1 MKRRQF
7 INIFVLFCSILFI
20 KPSRLFAS
28 INSVSLGKKAPDFL
42 LNGFNKNNPNQ
53 KKWALYDFSGKW
65 LILYFYPKDF
75 SSGCTLQAK
84 GFQDNLANFKR
95 LNCSIVGISSDNE
108 EEHESFCTSAKL
120 GYTLLSDTTGEIS
133 KSYDSWLD
141 PYSKRNTF
149 MINPKGIVVYKWI
162 GVRPIGHAQE
172 VLAELIK
179 QKNIYA

>member
-7 INIFVLFCSILFI
+7 IKSFVLSCILLL
-20 KPSRLFAS
+20 KPSSLFAS
-28 INSVSLGKKAPDFL
+28 INTIRVGQKAPDFL

-53 KKWALYDFSGKW
+53 QKWALDDFSGEW
-65 LILYFYPKDF
+65 IILYFYPKDF

-84 GFQDNLANFKR
+84 AFQDNLSKFKK
-95 LNCSIVGISSDNE
+95 LNSTIVGISADNE
-108 EEHESFCTSAKL
+108 EEHESFCTSARL
-120 GYTLLSDTTGEIS
+120 GYTLLSDTNGEVS
-133 KSYDSWLD
+133 KSYDSWLA

-149 MINPKGIVVYKWI
+149 IINPKGIVVYKWI

-179 QKNIYA
+179 QQEKYA

>member
-7 INIFVLFCSILFI
+7 INIFVLYTSISFI

-28 INSVSLGKKAPDFL
+28 ISSVNLGQKAPDFT

-53 KKWALYDFSGKW
+53 KEWSINDFKGEW

-75 SSGCTLQAK
+75 SSGCTLEAK
-84 GFQDNLANFKR
+84 GFQDNLSNFKKITT
-95 LNCSIVGISSDNE
+95 SIVGISADSK
-108 EEHESFCTSAKL
+108 EEHESFCSSAKL
-120 GYTLLSDTTGEIS
+120 GYTLLSDTTAEIS

-172 VLAELIK
+172 VLEELIK
-179 QKNIYA
+179 QQ

>member
-1 MKRRQF
+1 MKRSKF
-7 INIFVLFCSILFI
+7 IKYFILFTI
-20 KPSRLFAS
+20 ILFVKPTRLIAS
-28 INSVSLGKKAPDFL
+28 VNAIRLGKKAPEFL
-42 LNGFNKNNPNQ
+42 LNGFNKSNPNQ
-53 KKWALYDFSGKW
+53 KKWSLDNFSGEW

-84 GFQDNLANFKR
+84 AFQDSLYKFRK
-95 LNCSIVGISSDNE
+95 LTCSIAGISADNE

-162 GVRPIGHAQE
+162 GVSPIGHAKE
-172 VLAELIK
+172 VLEELIK
-179 QKNIYA
+179 QKKIYA

>member
-1 MKRRQF
+1 MERRNF
-7 INIFVLFCSILFI
+7 IKSFLLFSSILFV
-20 KPSRLFAS
+20 KPLTLFAK
-28 INSVSLGKKAPDFL
+28 INSVRIGKKAPYFL
-42 LNGFNKNNPNQ
+42 LSGFNKNDPNQ
-53 KKWALYDFSGKW
+53 NEWSLDDFAGKW
-65 LILYFYPKDF
+65 LILYFYPMDF

-84 GFQDNLANFKR
+84 AFQDNLSMFKK
-95 LNCSIVGISSDNE
+95 LNSTIVGISADNE

-172 VLAELIK
+172 VLEELTK
-179 QKNIYA
+179 QKKIYA

>member
-1 MKRRQF
+1 MKRSEF
-7 INIFVLFCSILFI
+7 IKTFILFSIILFI
-20 KPSRLFAS
+20 KPSRILAS
-28 INSVSLGKKAPDFL
+28 INSVKVGKKAPNFL
-42 LNGFNKNNPNQ
+42 LNGYSKNSPNKKQ
-53 KKWALYDFSGKW
+53 WSLDDFSQKW

-75 SSGCTLQAK
+75 SSGCTLEAK
-84 GFQDNLANFKR
+84 AFQDNLSMFEK
-95 LNCSIVGISSDNE
+95 LNSSIVGISADNE

-172 VLAELIK
+172 VLEELIK
-179 QKNIYA
+179 QQKIYA

>member
-7 INIFVLFCSILFI
+7 IISFVLFSIILI
-20 KPSRLFAS
+20 CKPLRLFAS
-28 INSVSLGKKAPDFL
+28 INSVKLGIKAPDFL
-42 LNGFNKNNPNQ
+42 LNGFNKNNQNHEE
-53 KKWALYDFSGKW
+53 WSLFDFSGEW

-75 SSGCTLQAK
+75 SSGCTLEAK
-84 GFQDNLANFKR
+84 GFQDNLSKFKKH
-95 LNCSIVGISSDNE
+95 NASIVGISADNE

-120 GYTLLSDTTGEIS
+120 GYTLLSDKNGKIS

-172 VLAELIK
+172 VLEELIK
-179 QKNIYA
+179 QKKIYA

>member
-7 INIFVLFCSILFI
+7 IKYIILFSCI
-20 KPSRLFAS
+20 LFVKPSRLFAN
-28 INSVSLGKKAPDFL
+28 INSVMLGQKAPNFL
-42 LNGFNKNNPNQ
+42 LNGFNKNNPTQ
-53 KKWALYDFSGKW
+53 KKWSLNDFSGEW
-65 LILYFYPKDF
+65 IILYFYPKDF

-84 GFQDNLANFKR
+84 GFQDNLSNFKK
-95 LNCSIVGISSDNE
+95 LNSSIVGFSADNE

-120 GYTLLSDTTGEIS
+120 GYTLLSDTTGETS

-149 MINPKGIVVYKWI
+149 LINPKGIVLFKWI

-172 VLAELIK
+172 VLEELIK
-179 QKNIYA
+179 QQKIYA

>member
-7 INIFVLFCSILFI
+7 IKSFVLFSTILI
-20 KPSRLFAS
+20 GKPSRLFAS
-28 INSVSLGKKAPDFL
+28 INSVRLGQKAPVFL
-42 LNGFNKNNPNQ
+42 LNGFNKKNPN
-53 KKWALYDFSGKW
+53 KKEWSLDDFLGEW

-75 SSGCTLQAK
+75 SSGCTLEAK
-84 GFQDNLANFKR
+84 GFQDNLSMFKKI
-95 LNCSIVGISSDNE
+95 NTSIVGISSDSK
-108 EEHESFCTSAKL
+108 EEHESFCSSAKL
-120 GYTLLSDTTGEIS
+120 GYTLLSDTTAKIS

-172 VLAELIK
+172 VLEELIK
-179 QKNIYA
+179 QQRIYA

>member
-1 MKRRQF
+1 MKRSEF
-7 INIFVLFCSILFI
+7 IKSFILFSSILFI

-28 INSVSLGKKAPDFL
+28 INSVTLGKKAPNFL
-42 LNGFNKNNPNQ
+42 LNGYNKNSPNKKQ
-53 KKWALYDFSGKW
+53 WSLDDFSKKWLV
-65 LILYFYPKDF
+65 LYFYPKDF
-75 SSGCTLQAK
+75 SSGCTLEAK
-84 GFQDNLANFKR
+84 GFQDNLSKFKK
-95 LNCSIVGISSDNE
+95 LTTSIVGISADSK

-162 GVRPIGHAQE
+162 GVRPIGHAQQ
-172 VLAELIK
+172 VLEELIK
-179 QKNIYA
+179 QQKIYA

>member
-7 INIFVLFCSILFI
+7 IKSFVLFSAILI
-20 KPSRLFAS
+20 GKPSKLFAS
-28 INSVSLGKKAPDFL
+28 INSVRLGQKAPYFKL
-42 LNGFNKNNPNQ
+42 TGFNKNNQ
-53 KKWALYDFSGKW
+53 TKRKWSLDDFSGEW

-75 SSGCTLQAK
+75 SSGCTLEAK
-84 GFQDNLANFKR
+84 GFQDNLSMFKK
-95 LNCSIVGISSDNE
+95 LTTSIVGISADNK

-120 GYTLLSDTTGEIS
+120 GYTLLSDTTGKIS
-133 KSYDSWLD
+133 NSYDSWLD

-172 VLAELIK
+172 VLEELIK
-179 QKNIYA
+179 QKKIYA